1 MIDQIFIGN
10 VGSCDE
16 YGASVAERRIIKP
29 KKKSI
34 KETVPFSNVTHDF
47 SAINGEIY
55 WEEGSLEYVFEI
67 IASSAEELEDKKRLF
82 CGWIMNVMEQELHD
96 PFIRG
101 YHFKATYDD
110 MDIDDSEIEKATITV
125 TFTTYPYMISDV
137 QRVYAFKIKT
147 AEASIKINSKS
158 SHRITPVIQ
167 TDVECVIS
175 KDSSSYAVP
184 VGTVSDDKFMLVP
197 GENILKVKSTSGS
210 GTLKIAF
217 HDEVF

>member
-82 CGWIMNVMEQELHD
+82 CGWIMNVMEEELHD